1 MEMIPGEERQF
12 SQCHL
17 GLVVFTGRELHP
29 GQWQGK
35 DTFISADGES
45 DRMGLVNDHLMLS
58 Y

>member
-1 MEMIPGEERQF
+1 MEMIPGEERQL

-17 GLVVFTGRELHP
+17 RLVAFTGRELQP

-45 DRMGLVNDHLMLS
+45 DRMGLVSDHLML
-58 Y
+58 